1 MYLNM
6 EIKIEKK
13 QIVLGCIIIGAIVAV
28 ICGYIYIRNSTYSKR
43 LKECQMNIH
52 QIYYMSSILSSEVH
66 TTWRD
71 YIFDDK
77 KYLDKNTGRFYV
89 SRYSMPDSADTKYCV
104 DFSEAIMEKSQYY
117 RKKGVHQTLDS
128 LYDATKVL
136 LRKMTPSPQKYE
148 TIHKDI
154 SELFHTAEEMYYCA
168 VSPEGNLRSYT
179 AQINQ
184 LSVDYKRQSS
194 NIDIQIGEIDSDKK
208 SDFESK
214 ALIKFL

>member
-184 LSVDYKRQSS
+184 LSVDYKRQSLLS
-194 NIDIQIGEIDSDKK
+194 RK
-208 SDFESK
+208 SG
-214 ALIKFL
+214 

>member
-1 MYLNM
+1 M